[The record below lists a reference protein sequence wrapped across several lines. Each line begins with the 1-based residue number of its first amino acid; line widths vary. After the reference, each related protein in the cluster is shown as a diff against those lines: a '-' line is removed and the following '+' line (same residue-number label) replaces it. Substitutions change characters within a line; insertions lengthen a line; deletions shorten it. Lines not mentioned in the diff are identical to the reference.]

1 MAANMS
7 PILDADEKEVVKSRG
22 SQDGAPA
29 KHTPE
34 QEARVVSKL
43 DWNLMSLF
51 FVLCKSNARSGSRL
65 HRPTSPSAGRG
76 CCLRFHLVYHTTLHP
91 MWLT

>member
-1 MAANMS
+1 MAENMS
-7 PILDADEKEVVKSRG
+7 PILDADDKPAAKLEG

-51 FVLCKSNARSGSRL
+51 FVLCKSNARSGSCL
-65 HRPTSPSAGRG
+65 HRPVGRG
-76 CCLRFHLVYHTTLHP
+76 AALLFALYTTLDQI
-91 MWLT
+91 WLT